1 MINRPTPALR
11 NFLKSEAGGGLLLLG
26 AAALAMLFANWPG
39 PAGHLHHAYVHAD

>member
-11 NFLKSEAGGGLLLLG
+11 DFLKSEARGGLLLMG